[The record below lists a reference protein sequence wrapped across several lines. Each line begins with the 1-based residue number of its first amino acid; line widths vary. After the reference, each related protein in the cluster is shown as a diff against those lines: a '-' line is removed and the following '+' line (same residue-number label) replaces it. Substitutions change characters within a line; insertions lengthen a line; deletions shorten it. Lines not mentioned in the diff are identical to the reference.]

1 MKAELVEN
9 MGSDL
14 TVVNAARVSM
24 NKESVVFTYRKDK
37 PKGSDEGLLGY
48 LSNENHWTPY
58 SHPRETF
65 IFSPKH
71 FRGEMSAEQRTGMVC
86 KEIDGKLK
94 VRHSLWGWAK
104 ILPNLYTNLA
114 ECIARELTLL
124 YPECCKA
131 LGIDYTDAVDRD
143 VQYRHIPSDVERDP
157 DYIDLTMREKVPIFV
172 ARQRFKHMVGFTYN
186 EVSRRY
192 VDDEPEFFVP
202 DVWRSRPE
210 GSVKQGS
217 GLEILTIDGVKCCEN
232 CGEKLSFLRKEDEK
246 MKRFCSKK
254 CQEKYYRCYT
264 DEGWQ
269 CRKYIALQKSAE
281 KRDIPFTL
289 SREHFDNLGRPE
301 KCKYLGIPLDYA
313 ATKIVEGS
321 PSVNRIDPTKGYED
335 GNVEIISNKA
345 NIVFHTLT
353 HDEFK
358 EMSRNVVMQ
367 RDGLFTNYTSGV
379 DDYYEECKRLYGELI
394 DSGMAPEQARMF
406 MPQSQYTEYY
416 VTGSLSAWARAY
428 KQRID
433 AHAQVEI
440 QDLAKQWGDIIAPLY
455 PKSWEALTNV

>member
-1 MKAELVEN
+1 MMKAELIEDTS
-9 MGSDL
+9 SDL

-65 IFSPKH
+65 IFSHKH
-71 FRGEMSAEQRTGMVC
+71 FRGEVSAEQLTGMVC

-104 ILPNLYTNLA
+104 LLPNLYPNLA
-114 ECIARELTLL
+114 ECIARELTRI

-131 LGIDYTDAVDRD
+131 LGIAYTDAVDRD
-143 VQYRHIPSDVERDP
+143 VQYRHSPSDVERDP
-157 DYIDLTMREKVPIFV
+157 DYIDVTMREKVPIFV

-192 VDDEPEFFVP
+192 VDDEPEFFTP
-202 DVWRSRPE
+202 EVWRSKPE
-210 GSVKQGS
+210 GSIKQGS
-217 GLEILTIDGVKCCEN
+217 GDSAIETMRICSNGGKTTPHKRANGLN
-232 CGEKLSFLRKEDEK
+232 K
-246 MKRFCSKK
+246 MALD
-254 CQEKYYRCYT
+254 CYK
-264 DEGWQ
+264 DML
-269 CRKYIALQKSAE
+269 A
-281 KRDIPFTL
+281 
-289 SREHFDNLGRPE
+289 
-301 KCKYLGIPLDYA
+301 
-313 ATKIVEGS
+313 
-321 PSVNRIDPTKGYED
+321 
-335 GNVEIISNKA
+335 
-345 NIVFHTLT
+345 
-353 HDEFK
+353 
-358 EMSRNVVMQ
+358 
-367 RDGLFTNYTSGV
+367 SGV
-379 DDYYEECKRLYGELI
+379 
-394 DSGMAPEQARMF
+394 APEQARMVL
-406 MPQSQYTEYY
+406 PQSMYTEYY

-455 PKSWEALTNV
+455 PASWEALTSG